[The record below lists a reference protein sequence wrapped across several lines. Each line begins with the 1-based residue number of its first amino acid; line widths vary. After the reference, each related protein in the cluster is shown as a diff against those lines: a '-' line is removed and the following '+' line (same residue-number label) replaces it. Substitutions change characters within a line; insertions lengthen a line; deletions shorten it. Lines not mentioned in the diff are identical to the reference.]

1 METAPLPAYE
11 KLGVFYLGRRYDPKA
26 KKSLDDLF
34 LFPSKNLV
42 THGLVVGMT
51 GSGKTG
57 LCFNLIEEAAIDG
70 IPAIVIDPKGDLSNL
85 LLTFPDLKPDDFKPW
100 VNEDDAKKA
109 GVSIDDFARAQAEL
123 WTKGL
128 ADWQQDGSRIAR
140 LRAAADF
147 AIFTPGSSAGLP
159 VSVLNSF
166 SRPPATILE
175 DGELLRERV
184 GTTIAGLLQMVG
196 VDADPVKSRETVL
209 LSNLLQNAWK
219 EGRDMDLAG
228 LIREV
233 QNPPV
238 TQLGVLDVE
247 TFFPSK
253 QRFELAM
260 QLNNLLA
267 SPSFAAWME
276 GEPLDVGR
284 FLHTPAGKPRIA
296 IFSIAH
302 LGDAERMFFVTLL
315 LNQVLGW
322 MRAQSGTTSL
332 RALVYMDEIFGY
344 FPPVA
349 NPPSK
354 QPLLT
359 LLKQARAFGLGVV
372 LATQNPVDLDYK
384 GLANIG
390 TWFIGRLQTDRD
402 KARILDGLEGAA
414 ADQGGQFNRA
424 AMEQTLAGLGS
435 RVFLV
440 HSVHESVQELMQSRW
455 AMSYLRG
462 PMSRQQIKALTA
474 DRNAP
479 ADAPRAAARAA
490 LPNAPPAAA
499 RPILPPDVP
508 QLFLTAGAAGEAT
521 TFQPRVLG
529 AALVRYTDR
538 RLKIDESRDVIA
550 VAAIRNDAVAVDWN
564 QSDEEIVATLDD
576 LAKDPPAGRFA
587 ECPPPASQFK
597 NYAKWGKDFAGWVYN
612 TKRLTLFE
620 FASGDVHETSR
631 PDEDERTFRIRVQQ
645 AAREARDAAIEAI
658 QLKYGPKIRRQQE
671 RVRKAEAAVERK
683 QSQAQ
688 TSKMS
693 TVVSFGSTILGS
705 IFGSRK
711 VISSGNI
718 GKAATAAKGVGRSVQ
733 AGEEVA
739 RAEADL
745 EAERQ
750 KLAGLEAELQAEVD
764 RLSIEYEVGGV
775 KFGTVEIKP
784 TKANITVRLVG
795 LAWLPSAESL

>member
-1 METAPLPAYE
+1 MDTAPLPAYE
-11 KLGVFYLGRRYDPKA
+11 KLGVFYLGRRYDL
-26 KKSLDDLF
+26 KSKRTRDDLF

-57 LCFNLIEEAAIDG
+57 LCFDLIEEAAIDG

-85 LLTFPDLKPDDFKPW
+85 LLTFPNLKPEDFKPW
-100 VNEDDAKKA
+100 VNEDDAK
-109 GVSIDDFARAQAEL
+109 RAELSVDEYAAKQAET
-123 WTKGL
+123 WKHGL
-128 ADWQQDGSRIAR
+128 ADWLQDGTRIAR
-140 LRAAADF
+140 LREAAEF
-147 AIFTPGSSAGLP
+147 TVYTPGSSAGLP
-159 VSVLNSF
+159 VSVLKSF
-166 SRPPATILE
+166 SRPPAEILE

-184 GTTIAGLLQMVG
+184 GTTVAGLLQMVG
-196 VDADPVKSRETVL
+196 IDADPVKSRETVL

-219 EGRDMDLAG
+219 DGRDIDLAG
-228 LIREV
+228 LIQEV

-238 TQLGVLDVE
+238 AKLGVLDVE
-247 TFFPSK
+247 SFFPSK

-267 SPSFAAWME
+267 SPNFAAWLE
-276 GEPLDVGR
+276 GEPLDVGQ
-284 FLHTPAGKPRIA
+284 FLHTPAGKPRVA

-332 RALVYMDEIFGY
+332 RALLYMDEIFGY

-359 LLKQARAFGLGVV
+359 LLKQGRAFGLGVV

-414 ADQGGQFNRA
+414 ADQGGRFDRT
-424 AMEQTLAGLGS
+424 AMEQTLAGLGN

-462 PMSRQQIKALTA
+462 PMSRQQIKSLMA
-474 DRNAP
+474 DRKAPSVAPPGTPAKPALPTAP
-479 ADAPRAAARAA
+479 A
-490 LPNAPPAAA
+490 AAA
-499 RPILPPDVP
+499 RPILPPEVP
-508 QLFLTAGAAGEAT
+508 QLFMSAGGDT

-529 AALVRYTDR
+529 AAQIRYTDR
-538 RLKIDESRDVIA
+538 KLKVDESRDVIA
-550 VAAIRNDAVAVDWN
+550 VAAIRNDAVPVDWN
-564 QSDEEIVATLDD
+564 QSDEEVVTSLDE
-576 LAKDPPAGRFA
+576 LAREAPPGAFA
-587 ECPPPASQFK
+587 ECPPAASQPK
-597 NYAKWGKDFAGWVYN
+597 NYVKWGKDFVGWVYN
-612 TKRLTLFE
+612 TKRLTLYSY
-620 FASGDVHETSR
+620 ASDDIDETSR
-631 PDEDERTFRIRVQQ
+631 PEEDERAFRIRVQQ
-645 AAREARDAAIEAI
+645 VAREARDAAIEAI
-658 QLKYGPKIRRQQE
+658 QLKYGPAIRRQEE
-671 RVRKAEAAVERK
+671 RIRKAEVVVERK
-683 QSQAQ
+683 ESQAK
-688 TSKMS
+688 TSKLS

-711 VISSGNI
+711 VITSGNI
-718 GKAATAAKGVGRSVQ
+718 GKAATAAKGVGRSMQ
-733 AGEEVA
+733 AGEEVS
-739 RAEADL
+739 RAMSDL

-750 KLAGLEAELQAEVD
+750 KLTELEGKLQEEVD
-764 RLSIEYEVGGV
+764 RLTGAYEVGNV
-775 KFGTVEIKP
+775 KFDTIEVKP
-784 TKANITVRLVG
+784 TKANITVRVVG
-795 LAWLPSAESL
+795 LAWLPSAERPG

>member
-1 METAPLPAYE
+1 MDTAQLPAYE
-11 KLGVFYLGRRYDPKA
+11 KLGVFYLGRRYDLKA
-26 KKSLDDLF
+26 KRTLDDLF

-57 LCFNLIEEAAIDG
+57 LCFDLIEEAAIDG

-85 LLTFPDLKPDDFKPW
+85 LLTFPDLRPDDFKPW
-100 VNEDDAKKA
+100 VNEEDAKKA
-109 GVSIDDFARAQAEL
+109 GVGIDEFAAAQATM

-128 ADWQQDGSRIAR
+128 ADWQQDGARIGR

-147 AIFTPGSSAGLP
+147 AVYTPGSAAGLP

-166 SRPPATILE
+166 NRPPVEILE

-184 GTTIAGLLQMVG
+184 GTTVAGLLQMVG

-219 EGRDMDLAG
+219 DGRDIDLAG
-228 LIREV
+228 LIQEV

-238 TQLGVLDVE
+238 TKLGVLDVE

-267 SPSFAAWME
+267 SPNFAAWLE

-284 FLHTPAGKPRIA
+284 FLYTPAGKPRVA

-414 ADQGGQFNRA
+414 ADQGGRFDRT
-424 AMEQTLAGLGS
+424 AMEQTLAGLAS

-440 HSVHESVQELMQSRW
+440 HSVHESVQEVMQSRW
-455 AMSYLRG
+455 ALSYLRG
-462 PMSRQQIKALTA
+462 PMSRQQIKSLMSGRMTPA
-474 DRNAP
+474 DIPAP
-479 ADAPRAAARAA
+479 AKPA
-490 LPNAPPAAA
+490 LPNAPAAA
-499 RPILPPDVP
+499 TRPILPPEVP
-508 QLFLTAGAAGEAT
+508 QLFMTAAKAHDVT
-521 TFQPRVLG
+521 TFQPRILG
-529 AALVRYTDR
+529 AALVRYVDR
-538 RLKIDESRDVIA
+538 KLKIDENREVIA

-564 QSDEEIVATLDD
+564 QSDEDVVAALDD
-576 LAKDPPAGRFA
+576 LAKEPPAGRFA
-587 ECPPPASQFK
+587 ECPPPAAKPK
-597 NYAKWGKDFAGWVYN
+597 NYAKWEKDFAGWIYN

-620 FASGDVHETSR
+620 YDAGDIHETSR
-631 PDEDERTFRIRVQQ
+631 PGEDERAFRIRVQH
-645 AAREARDAAIEAI
+645 AAHEARDAAIEAI
-658 QLKYGPKIRRQQE
+658 QVRYGPAIRRQEE
-671 RVRKAEAAVERK
+671 RVRKAEVAVERK

-711 VISSGNI
+711 VITTGNI
-718 GKAATAAKGVGRSVQ
+718 GKAATAAKGVGRSMQ
-733 AGEEVA
+733 ANEEVA

-750 KLAGLEAELQAEVD
+750 KLSDLEAKLRDEVD
-764 RLSIEYEVGGV
+764 RLTSSFDVGGV
-775 KFGTVEIKP
+775 QFDTVEIKP

-795 LAWLPSAESL
+795 LAWLPSAESP